1 MARVSLVALLL
12 LLALSFAPAAALRTL
27 SQKGASEAPLSTSGG
42 ETSPAGADA
51 GEDPVTVDRR
61 RRREQTLSGA
71 EFTGKRPRGPV
82 TAPGPVDTADQVGE
96 VTAEAVTGGDISGRF
111 SGSYS
116 TGNSVTGGGGGPSA
130 NQRDEGEPVRSHA
143 ELFLVDDMEQSF
155 DLNYTSL
162 TFDRDGRLTCRRV
175 ALQLPVDP
183 VGGAVLPMVDDS
195 MVEVFF
201 PTGFAFP
208 MRGALYTSAS
218 VSSNGYLTL
227 GTRARSRS
235 QHRATLE
242 AHFQS
247 PRVSGLFTDLH
258 PGTDG
263 AVSWRQDD
271 DRLAVTYHNMKSFGN
286 RNTKNTFQ
294 IVLEAS
300 GEVTLAFL
308 HVQPVQD
315 VLVGVS
321 AGGGPSAGEVINLSA
336 APACTG
342 PDAGLHHHAKHGEA
356 QLFPPATFGFSFTS
370 LTFDANG
377 VAARCSQPA
386 DEFPLDPA
394 NGVPVDVGDDG
405 SLLVE
410 FPPGFEFPFF
420 GRTWSSV
427 YVGSNGYLTF
437 GQPDIDYDPTLPDHF
452 SRPRISAMFADLHP
466 KAGEVIVT
474 EGDNVMAITYDN
486 VESLMSAAPNSFQIL
501 LNATG
506 EVTITYLN
514 TDVGSQAVVGLSSGT
529 AVFPLRSVE
538 LAGRPVCAGASPSE
552 PKPRGDVQF
561 FEPADGDMA
570 VDFPYA
576 NTTLTF
582 PADGGPPCATDVSTH
597 GVDPTGGRV
606 LRLPDD
612 GNEEVAFEGDFAF
625 PFFGQR
631 YSSMFVSS
639 NGYVTF
645 GEGDWLHS
653 VTELEEHYTHPR
665 VAALFSDLNPPEGS
679 VSVKQLADEAVA
691 VTYAGVP
698 SFASEDAVSNFQ
710 ITLFASGEV
719 QLSYLEV
726 QPLGATVV
734 GLSAG
739 RLPPDVTSVDLLASG
754 GECEAPPATVS
765 PDVLA
770 ASLNVDAVPG
780 DLTLVAYQR
789 NVTFPLANRSLRFA
803 AGGAGS
809 CSAPSAAFS
818 VDPAGGDT
826 VDLIDDNSV
835 EVAFEDGF
843 VFPFFGQE
851 YPSVWVGSNGY
862 LTFGASDT
870 TSFPDL
876 ENHYALPRVAALFTD
891 LDPSDGGRVSVKQ
904 TADAFAVTYRNIKA
918 YGGQGGGTNTFQVV
932 LSASGEVT
940 VVYKDLDPKRDAIV
954 GLSSGDMPRY
964 PITIST
970 LDDSQPCPAEEA
982 P

>member
-1 MARVSLVALLL
+1 MTRAHAMAPPRSRGVIALAVLALLCGAARGSPVRKL
-12 LLALSFAPAAALRTL
+12 L
-27 SQKGASEAPLSTSGG
+27 QGDI
-42 ETSPAGADA
+42 AGDSLPNKRVANDDVH
-51 GEDPVTVDRR
+51 GDDHKNNFNPVDN
-61 RRREQTLSGA
+61 SGA
-71 EFTGKRPRGPV
+71 AQLFIRKESDLP
-82 TAPGPVDTADQVGE
+82 
-96 VTAEAVTGGDISGRF
+96 GGD
-111 SGSYS
+111 
-116 TGNSVTGGGGGPSA
+116 
-130 NQRDEGEPVRSHA
+130 
-143 ELFLVDDMEQSF
+143 F
-155 DLNYTSL
+155 DLQYS
-162 TFDRDGRLTCRRV
+162 
-175 ALQLPVDP
+175 
-183 VGGAVLPMVDDS
+183 S
-195 MVEVFF
+195 IVF
-201 PTGFAFP
+201 
-208 MRGALYTSAS
+208 
-218 VSSNGYLTL
+218 
-227 GTRARSRS
+227 
-235 QHRATLE
+235 Q
-242 AHFQS
+242 
-247 PRVSGLFTDLH
+247 
-258 PGTDG
+258 
-263 AVSWRQDD
+263 
-271 DRLAVTYHNMKSFGN
+271 
-286 RNTKNTFQ
+286 
-294 IVLEAS
+294 
-300 GEVTLAFL
+300 
-308 HVQPVQD
+308 
-315 VLVGVS
+315 
-321 AGGGPSAGEVINLSA
+321 AGGGACR
-336 APACTG
+336 APASQLAVDPTG
-342 PDAGLHHHAKHGEA
+342 GALLELNSDDTTEIE
-356 QLFPPATFGFSFTS
+356 
-370 LTFDANG
+370 FD
-377 VAARCSQPA
+377 
-386 DEFPLDPA
+386 D
-394 NGVPVDVGDDG
+394 
-405 SLLVE
+405 
-410 FPPGFEFPFF
+410 GFEFPFF
-420 GRTWSSV
+420 GKNYDSAFV
-427 YVGSNGYLTF
+427 ASNGFVTF
-437 GQPDIDYDPTLPDHF
+437 GEDDDEFRPTMDRHF
-452 SRPRISAMFADLHP
+452 DGPPRISGLWTDLATGLNGTYSWKQVNAEAGPWSAVAVTFHDLISTDHKAVRNTFQIAMMANGDVLLSFLDANPHHDALVGIAPGRTGESSADASSSSSFP
-466 KAGEVIVT
+466 PWDNGKWEQAEDEEAGPPSYQQTNLSNLPACGLGTAAVLGMWANRGTDEV
-474 EGDNVMAITYDN
+474 
-486 VESLMSAAPNSFQIL
+486 AAPG
-501 LNATG
+501 G
-506 EVTITYLN
+506 EAEI
-514 TDVGSQAVVGLSSGT
+514 
-529 AVFPLRSVE
+529 F
-538 LAGRPVCAGASPSE
+538 LADEDRTSTFDLA
-552 PKPRGDVQF
+552 F
-561 FEPADGDMA
+561 
-570 VDFPYA
+570 
-576 NTTLTF
+576 TTLTF

-780 DLTLVAYQR
+780 YLTLVAYQR

-809 CSAPSAAFS
+809 CSAPSAAFP

-904 TADAFAVTYRNIKA
+904 TADAVAVTYRNIKA